1 MLSNHENVTTEL
13 TNSWIV
19 QFWKAVIF
27 AVCSSPRL
35 GQIGHEAPERILRSC
50 CNIDSQAL
58 SKSSLPDYKLLQ
70 LIRVS
75 RVADQ
80 TGNSITI
87 RSENQT
93 RLENY
98 GTDGDIPLN

>member
-35 GQIGHEAPERILRSC
+35 GQIGQEAPERILRSC

-58 SKSSLPDYKLLQ
+58 SKSSLPDYKLFR

-80 TGNSITI
+80 TGNSNTI

-98 GTDGDIPLN
+98 GRDGDYTA